1 MDEAVKFLC
10 TIYLIIFITFILVCL
25 VCMKTFFLKL
35 HRYTNE
41 TVLDKQYRCGNKTD
55 LDKQ

>member
-1 MDEAVKFLC
+1 MDEAVQFIC
-10 TIYLIIFITFILVCL
+10 TIYLIIFITLILVCL
-25 VCMKTFFLKL
+25 VCMKTFFFKL

-41 TVLDKQYRCGNKTD
+41 TVLDKQYRFRIKTD